1 MPRHIYTKVVKVR
14 FTEDGIRAI
23 AHVSSQVN
31 ERQENIGARRLHT
44 VMERLLEAVSYEA
57 ASMDGVEVPVDE
69 PFVQSQLESVLE
81 DPKLERYIL

>member
-1 MPRHIYTKVVKVR
+1 
-14 FTEDGIRAI
+14 
-23 AHVSSQVN
+23 
-31 ERQENIGARRLHT
+31 
-44 VMERLLEAVSYEA
+44 MERLLEAVSYEA